1 MSTSFDD
8 ELMTALQEDGR
19 ASYSLLARRLRS
31 PRAVVSAR
39 VRELIEDGALRIVAA
54 ADPAFLGE
62 NCLAHVTIS
71 GRSDLSGVVDKL
83 MGREDIPLISATSGA
98 QDLVIEVRAPD
109 QGALFDVLT
118 YVRAFDEVARLRTAI
133 YTNILRGSFAS
144 DYQGGG
150 SIDVI
155 DRELVELLRDD
166 GRMSY
171 RNLAREVRLSPTT
184 VRSRVRR
191 MIDDRILRIGA
202 VVAHGAHADRIKVG
216 IGLHL
221 GGEDTAVTRRLM
233 SYPETEFAALSVG
246 PFDLIATLSAS
257 VSGDVL
263 SRLNDLKEL
272 TGVTGME
279 TWFHLQTLKEDY
291 SRAI

>member
-54 ADPAFLGE
+54 ADPAFLGD

-71 GRSDLSGVVDKL
+71 GRSDLRGVVDKL

-109 QGALFDVLT
+109 QSALFDVLT

-150 SIDVI
+150 SIDLI